1 MSPEYRGRP
10 IRACLMHV
18 ERGNPVEGPAA
29 VQFLQRRGGLT
40 VREADVLGGNRRT
53 REANAGVSKGDGKA
67 PRPAVSFGCAAD
79 NRPDTNPQG
88 DLVVRPERALTRVG

>member
-29 VQFLQRRGGLT
+29 TSAVGGWGGLT
-40 VREADVLGGNRRT
+40 VREADVLGGNRMT
-53 REANAGVSKGDGKA
+53 REANAGTSKGNGKA
-67 PRPAVSFGCAAD
+67 PQPAVSFGCAAY
-79 NRPDTNPQG
+79 NRPDTGPTI
-88 DLVVRPERALTRVG
+88 LVGPA

>member
-29 VQFLQRRGGLT
+29 QRRGGLT
-40 VREADVLGGNRRT
+40 VREADVLGGNRMT
-53 REANAGVSKGDGKA
+53 REANAGASKGDGKA
-67 PRPAVSFGCAAD
+67 PRPAVSFGCAAY
-79 NRPDTNPQG
+79 NRPDTSPTI
-88 DLVVRPERALTRVG
+88 LVDGSARKGC